1 MYIGDDLWW
10 KVLDGEVPRLAP
22 AVPRPMVGA
31 LTAALGRLWR
41 GLVQNT
47 GQQEEQRAENLTEG
61 GTDEERERTENKTCT
76 MVRGGRIE
84 FSLS

>member
-47 GQQEEQRAENLTEG
+47 GQQEEQRAENLTERGREG
-61 GTDEERERTENKTCT
+61 GNETCT
-76 MVRGGRIE
+76 IVKVGRIE